1 MYLVSFNNIILALNY
16 KVKSSI
22 SCRIVCANV
31 LPRHRSRSRD
41 SRGFDDFKNSCFLL
55 FRKSAWS
62 IKSCSHFSRQIKMF
76 EMFQIT
82 KNSTFRNSKIT
93 FFRSKSMTKYLNFR
107 KNSCF
112 RKYMFNIHSDTQTRN
127 IYYWLKFFKTDI
139 LGNFLSITWKFRSE
153 NKNLTQIFESCKWI
167 FRHRNRKCNFC
178 MKIPKFW
185 AWVSPICGFFGQ
197 RRLADSISYP
207 HSHILTKWIKWKKW
221 RKWEKMEFH
230 VFLFIWSCSFHL
242 AHILFVHFR
251 LKMGLN
257 WLSEMFRIWLNRCA
271 YICQS

>member
-1 MYLVSFNNIILALNY
+1 MKTRIL
-16 KVKSSI
+16 
-22 SCRIVCANV
+22 
-31 LPRHRSRSRD
+31 
-41 SRGFDDFKNSCFLL
+41 F
-55 FRKSAWS
+55 
-62 IKSCSHFSRQIKMF
+62 
-76 EMFQIT
+76 
-82 KNSTFRNSKIT
+82 SKIWHKIFQNLQVKPT
-93 FFRSKSMTKYLNFR
+93 KFRSKIK
-107 KNSCF
+107 
-112 RKYMFNIHSDTQTRN
+112 
-127 IYYWLKFFKTDI
+127 I
-139 LGNFLSITWKFRSE
+139 LFIFGNFNWNFGPESKF
-153 NKNLTQIFESCKWI
+153 KMQF
-167 FRHRNRKCNFC
+167 
-178 MKIPKFW
+178 PKFW